1 MNKILEKVIV
11 YLTKD
16 GAHVINVDEDLF
28 FKGLL
33 DSLGVLEV
41 ISIIEEEG
49 GIEFNPE
56 FFIVENFQT
65 INAIEALI
73 ISEIND

>member
-28 FKGLL
+28 FKVPDRG
-33 DSLGVLEV
+33 SVNPTPLG
-41 ISIIEEEG
+41 G
-49 GIEFNPE
+49 
-56 FFIVENFQT
+56 
-65 INAIEALI
+65 
-73 ISEIND
+73 

>member
-49 GIEFNPE
+49 GIE
-56 FFIVENFQT
+56 
-65 INAIEALI
+65 LI
-73 ISEIND
+73 LSFLLLRIFKQLMRLRR